1 MAEKNKHFSLN
12 CWHIIQ
18 SGNNVRINKLDE
30 HGVIVQEVRLPKSVL
45 KALVR
50 KYYEDL

>member
-1 MAEKNKHFSLN
+1 MVGNKHSSPVH
-12 CWHIIQ
+12 WHMIK
-18 SGNNVRINKLDE
+18 SGNHVRINKLE
-30 HGVIVQEVRLPKSVL
+30 NGVIIQEVRLPKSVL